1 MLDDKTFY
9 NHEIVGYEVIDERY
23 GTVGI
28 AEEVLERLMQ
38 PVLKIKKG
46 KVEVMLPITNDAIK
60 KVDRAARKLYVSSPE
75 GLIEL
80 YFTLGNDVPDDKD

>member
-60 KVDRAARKLYVSSPE
+60 KWTVQRVNYM
-75 GLIEL
+75 
-80 YFTLGNDVPDDKD
+80 